1 MPYISISAKCS
12 DVFDMSLHND
22 TGSQHGE
29 DYDGYVPSG
38 IGVGGG
44 DYLEL
49 EIDIETGKI
58 RGWKP
63 LTVSQVLEAMGQ
75 D

>member
-1 MPYISISAKCS
+1 MPFISITTKCS
-12 DVFDMSLHND
+12 DRFAMSLHND
-22 TGSQHGE
+22 TNSQHGE
-29 DYDGYVPSG
+29 DYDGYVPRGLG
-38 IGVGGG
+38 IGGD

-63 LTVSQVLEAMGQ
+63 LTVGQVLEAMGQ

>member
-1 MPYISISAKCS
+1 MPYISIYGKCS
-12 DVFDMSLHND
+12 DRFVMSLHND
-22 TGSQHGE
+22 TNSQHGE
-29 DYDGYVPSG
+29 DYEGYVVSDIG
-38 IGVGGG
+38 IGGG
-44 DYLEL
+44 DDIAM

-63 LTVSQVLEAMGQ
+63 LTVSQVLESMGQ